1 MTPRATPWR
10 IRRTQ
15 PSDLTAVLQLF
26 DEAVAWLNAR
36 GITDQWG
43 TTPVSARPHLV
54 EEVRGFL
61 DFAVVAEVDEEDSGK
76 AQPDRLAGF
85 ITVSL
90 TLPEEIAPLFGERT
104 ATAVWVES
112 LVARR
117 TPAARGAGADLLRW
131 AEQRALAHGKTYL
144 GLSCAASNPR
154 LVEYYEGRGFE
165 RVGEVG
171 EIDGPSALFEKR
183 LELAREPINPFLGG
197 CTAESAAREGT

>member
-1 MTPRATPWR
+1 MCMTPQFVPWPV
-10 IRRTQ
+10 RRTT
-15 PSDLTAVLQLF
+15 PTDLAAVLQLF

-61 DFAVVAEVDEEDSGK
+61 DSAVVAEVVKDSGE

-85 ITVSL
+85 IAVSL
-90 TLPEEIAPLFGERT
+90 TLPEEITFLFGERT
-104 ATAVWVES
+104 ATAAWVES
-112 LVARR
+112 LVAGR
-117 TPAARGAGADLLRW
+117 TPPARGAGAALLKW
-131 AEQRALAHGKTYL
+131 AEQHASAHGKTCL

-154 LVEYYEGRGFE
+154 LVEYYKDRGFE

-171 EIDGPSALFEKR
+171 ESDGRISVFEKG
-183 LELAREPINPFLGG
+183 LK
-197 CTAESAAREGT
+197 